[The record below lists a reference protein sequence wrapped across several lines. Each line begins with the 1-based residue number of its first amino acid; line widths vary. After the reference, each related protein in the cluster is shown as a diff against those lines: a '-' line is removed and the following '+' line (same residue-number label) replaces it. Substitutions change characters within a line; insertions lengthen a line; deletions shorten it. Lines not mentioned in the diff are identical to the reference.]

1 MNPTL
6 IGVIII
12 LLVFAA
18 IGLKRGI
25 LKMLLPLVF
34 AVAAVIVMVFL
45 TPEITGYISDV
56 TDWDE
61 NIYTATEEYF
71 EEEGLLPDED
81 SFKETNLIPKLLRE
95 NIDEAAGDYLQLG
108 YDSYNEYIIGKV
120 ADTIFSAVIMVGIFL
135 AMLIIFVIIRIIVNA
150 AGKMPVIR
158 CVNRFAGM
166 LVGLMLG
173 LMTISFLC
181 IVLMV
186 FNNTE
191 WAMAIN
197 KDISESAIL
206 TFMYNHNLLLLTIT
220 KIF

>member
-1 MNPTL
+1 MNLTL

-25 LKMLLPLVF
+25 LRMLLPLVF
-34 AVAAVIVMVFL
+34 AVATVTVMVFL
-45 TPEITGYISDV
+45 TPEITKYISEA

-61 NIYTATEEYF
+61 AVYTATEEYF
-71 EEEGLLPDED
+71 EEEGLLLSED
-81 SFKETNLIPKLLRE
+81 SFKDTNLIPELLRE
-95 NIDEAAGDYLQLG
+95 NIDEVAGDYLEMG
-108 YDSYNEYIIGKV
+108 YASYNECIVSKV
-120 ADTIFSAVIMVGIFL
+120 AGTIFSAVIMIVIFL
-135 AMLIIFVIIRIIVNA
+135 AMLLIFVIIRIIVYA
-150 AGKMPVIR
+150 VGKIPVIR

-166 LVGLMLG
+166 LVGILLG
-173 LMTISFLC
+173 LLTVSLLC

-191 WAMAIN
+191 WAIAIN
-197 KDISESAIL
+197 KDISESAVL
-206 TFMYNHNLLLLTIT
+206 TFMYNHNLLLLTIA